1 MWPLEIRFS
10 GNGGTQPKAGLG
22 SFCKAGLEVQPR
34 LPPALPRSPPAVIR
48 AELTAAPH
56 DTPARHVSPA
66 IAVFGAHLP
75 PTPRPARAALP
86 RPPHGSRSDAHAPLP
101 RLRRTP
107 RPQNGGGRRAPPAPH
122 GSPLPGPRRA
132 LTPEPPGA
140 PSPPPLPEPRAPR
153 RSRSPP
159 PSLREAM
166 ERRGPVHALPEE
178 IRKMSREQ
186 TVCKYCGVS
195 YLTLHE
201 FKVMEDKV
209 KAMEKEIKVY
219 KGSLERE
226 QRLQAELQ
234 ALHHDLERCR
244 AESESKTERIKTLTV
259 ELKTKQE
266 EMKTVKADLQ
276 YFQEEKEAAYKQSQ
290 VLRTTLE
297 HHCSTLNKAVSLF
310 PFIRS
315 ELDSI
320 KEVISTNME
329 NFAAMKEEIFRQIKA
344 MSKEALTEIPK
355 LNQRLAKSQRE
366 NECLQEK
373 VKHLTEVADTVELK
387 TQQLQTSLQQG
398 NELQSRCRELQKETL
413 DLTNQVET
421 AGLQLQKVTAE
432 MDHYKKLLLVK
443 STELDVCQKELKK
456 IKYENGIAE
465 SRLTKELKEK
475 EESLLV
481 CQQVCK
487 HLQEEVAE
495 KERREEDLKR
505 RTGRSE
511 SELETL
517 KALLSQ
523 TEQEVLML
531 KQERELLKSR
541 TEQLQ
546 EALRQKVQ
554 SEDSWR
560 DKLEMDLAKGEARH
574 KEAILKVREEA
585 RVELELERKNQQELI
600 TKYQREHEELQQK
613 IPGLISSATKSL
625 RMEMEIL
632 EKKLQDAQMKVAE
645 KDGDKEKEIQSLK
658 RLISELEF
666 QLTMEKSNNE
676 SFLDKLRKEIKHKSD
691 ELEKLT
697 QEKTQLIHSLSQV
710 QEENSLLQDTVRR
723 ECEERFE
730 LTAALGRAREQVLE
744 LRRLSGTL
752 PASPRSLPA
761 GDLRLSGALGTAR
774 AARGPGSGRHGA
786 GSAGS
791 LDLPKARAAAL
802 SEPRGRV
809 PAGMRHRPSQL

>member
-1 MWPLEIRFS
+1 
-10 GNGGTQPKAGLG
+10 
-22 SFCKAGLEVQPR
+22 
-34 LPPALPRSPPAVIR
+34 
-48 AELTAAPH
+48 
-56 DTPARHVSPA
+56 
-66 IAVFGAHLP
+66 
-75 PTPRPARAALP
+75 
-86 RPPHGSRSDAHAPLP
+86 
-101 RLRRTP
+101 
-107 RPQNGGGRRAPPAPH
+107 
-122 GSPLPGPRRA
+122 
-132 LTPEPPGA
+132 
-140 PSPPPLPEPRAPR
+140 
-153 RSRSPP
+153 
-159 PSLREAM
+159 M

-178 IRKMSREQ
+178 IRKMPRDQ

-297 HHCSTLNKAVSLF
+297 HHCSTLSKAVSLF

-329 NFAAMKEEIFRQIKA
+329 SFAAMKEEIFRQIKA

-432 MDHYKKLLLVK
+432 MEHYKKLLLVK
-443 STELDVCQKELKK
+443 STELDVCQNELKK

-475 EESLLV
+475 DESLLV

-517 KALLSQ
+517 KALLGQ

-546 EALRQKVQ
+546 ETLRQKVQ

-585 RVELELERKNQQELI
+585 RVELELERQKQQELI

-710 QEENSLLQDTVRR
+710 QEENSVLQDTVRR

-744 LRRLSGTL
+744 LRRLSGAL
-752 PASPRSLPA
+752 PGSPRSLPA
-761 GDLRLSGALGTAR
+761 GDLRLSGTLGTAR
-774 AARGPGSGRHGA
+774 AARGPGSGRHG
-786 GSAGS
+786 GSSAAS
-791 LDLPKARAAAL
+791 LEPPKARAAPP
-802 SEPRGRV
+802 SEPRGRG

>member
-1 MWPLEIRFS
+1 
-10 GNGGTQPKAGLG
+10 
-22 SFCKAGLEVQPR
+22 
-34 LPPALPRSPPAVIR
+34 
-48 AELTAAPH
+48 
-56 DTPARHVSPA
+56 
-66 IAVFGAHLP
+66 
-75 PTPRPARAALP
+75 
-86 RPPHGSRSDAHAPLP
+86 
-101 RLRRTP
+101 
-107 RPQNGGGRRAPPAPH
+107 
-122 GSPLPGPRRA
+122 
-132 LTPEPPGA
+132 
-140 PSPPPLPEPRAPR
+140 
-153 RSRSPP
+153 
-159 PSLREAM
+159 
-166 ERRGPVHALPEE
+166 
-178 IRKMSREQ
+178 MSRDQ

-209 KAMEKEIKVY
+209 KALEKEIKVY

-297 HHCSTLNKAVSLF
+297 HHCSTLSKAVSLF

-373 VKHLTEVADTVELK
+373 VKQLTEVADTVELK

-443 STELDVCQKELKK
+443 STELDVCQNELKK
-456 IKYENGIAE
+456 IKYENGAAE

-546 EALRQKVQ
+546 ETLRQKVQ

-585 RVELELERKNQQELI
+585 RVELELERQKQQELL

-752 PASPRSLPA
+752 PASPRS
-761 GDLRLSGALGTAR
+761 
-774 AARGPGSGRHGA
+774 
-786 GSAGS
+786 
-791 LDLPKARAAAL
+791 
-802 SEPRGRV
+802 
-809 PAGMRHRPSQL
+809 

>member
-1 MWPLEIRFS
+1 M
-10 GNGGTQPKAGLG
+10 PK
-22 SFCKAGLEVQPR
+22 
-34 LPPALPRSPPAVIR
+34 RSVR
-48 AELTAAPH
+48 
-56 DTPARHVSPA
+56 S
-66 IAVFGAHLP
+66 
-75 PTPRPARAALP
+75 
-86 RPPHGSRSDAHAPLP
+86 SRSTSGMLHRPVSTGALSMP
-101 RLRRTP
+101 RD
-107 RPQNGGGRRAPPAPH
+107 
-122 GSPLPGPRRA
+122 
-132 LTPEPPGA
+132 
-140 PSPPPLPEPRAPR
+140 
-153 RSRSPP
+153 
-159 PSLREAM
+159 
-166 ERRGPVHALPEE
+166 
-178 IRKMSREQ
+178 Q
-186 TVCKYCGVS
+186 TACKYCGLS

-219 KGSLERE
+219 KGCLERE

-244 AESESKTERIKTLTV
+244 AESESKTERIKALTV

-320 KEVISTNME
+320 KEVISTNLD
-329 NFAAMKEEIFRQIKA
+329 NFAAMKEEIFQQIKA
-344 MSKEALTEIPK
+344 VSKEALTEIPK

-373 VKHLTEVADTVELK
+373 VRHLTGVADTVELK

-398 NELQSRCRELQKETL
+398 SELQSRCRELQKETL

-432 MDHYKKLLLVK
+432 LDHYKKLLLVK
-443 STELDVCQKELKK
+443 STELDVCQNELKK

-465 SRLTKELKEK
+465 SRLMKELKEK
-475 EESLLV
+475 EESLLI
-481 CQQVCK
+481 CQQICK

-495 KERREEDLKR
+495 KERKEEDLKR

-531 KQERELLKSR
+531 KQERVSQQSR

-546 EALRQKVQ
+546 EALRQKVR

-574 KEAILKVREEA
+574 KETILKVREEA
-585 RVELELERKNQQELI
+585 RVELELERQKQQELI
-600 TKYQREHEELQQK
+600 SKFQREHEELQQK

-625 RMEMEIL
+625 RMETEIL
-632 EKKLQDAQMKVAE
+632 EKKLQDAQMKLAE
-645 KDGDKEKEIQSLK
+645 KDGDREKEIQGLK

-691 ELEKLT
+691 ELEKLS

-730 LTAALGRAREQVLE
+730 LTAALGRARDQVLE

-752 PASPRSLPA
+752 PASPRSLPP
-761 GDLRLSGALGTAR
+761 GDLRLSGHLGTAR
-774 AARGPGSGRHGA
+774 AARGPGSGRHGG
-786 GSAGS
+786 GSSSTGS
-791 LDLPKARAAAL
+791 LDAIPAKARAAPPG
-802 SEPRGRV
+802 EPRSRG
-809 PAGMRHRPSQL
+809 PAGMRLRPSQL

>member
-1 MWPLEIRFS
+1 
-10 GNGGTQPKAGLG
+10 
-22 SFCKAGLEVQPR
+22 
-34 LPPALPRSPPAVIR
+34 
-48 AELTAAPH
+48 
-56 DTPARHVSPA
+56 
-66 IAVFGAHLP
+66 
-75 PTPRPARAALP
+75 
-86 RPPHGSRSDAHAPLP
+86 
-101 RLRRTP
+101 
-107 RPQNGGGRRAPPAPH
+107 
-122 GSPLPGPRRA
+122 
-132 LTPEPPGA
+132 
-140 PSPPPLPEPRAPR
+140 
-153 RSRSPP
+153 
-159 PSLREAM
+159 M

-266 EMKTVKADLQ
+266 EMKSVKADLQ

>member
-1 MWPLEIRFS
+1 
-10 GNGGTQPKAGLG
+10 
-22 SFCKAGLEVQPR
+22 
-34 LPPALPRSPPAVIR
+34 
-48 AELTAAPH
+48 
-56 DTPARHVSPA
+56 
-66 IAVFGAHLP
+66 
-75 PTPRPARAALP
+75 
-86 RPPHGSRSDAHAPLP
+86 
-101 RLRRTP
+101 
-107 RPQNGGGRRAPPAPH
+107 
-122 GSPLPGPRRA
+122 
-132 LTPEPPGA
+132 
-140 PSPPPLPEPRAPR
+140 
-153 RSRSPP
+153 
-159 PSLREAM
+159 M

-178 IRKMSREQ
+178 IRKMPREQ

-266 EMKTVKADLQ
+266 EMKSVKADLQ
-276 YFQEEKEAAYKQSQ
+276 YFQGEKEAAYKQSQ
-290 VLRTTLE
+290 VLRTTLD

-310 PFIRS
+310 PFIRG

-320 KEVISTNME
+320 KEVISTNLE

-344 MSKEALTEIPK
+344 VSKEALTEIPK

-443 STELDVCQKELKK
+443 STELDVCQNELKK
-456 IKYENGIAE
+456 IKYENGVVE

-475 EESLLV
+475 EESLLI

-495 KERREEDLKR
+495 KERKEEDLKR

-531 KQERELLKSR
+531 KQER
-541 TEQLQ
+541 
-546 EALRQKVQ
+546 
-554 SEDSWR
+554 
-560 DKLEMDLAKGEARH
+560 
-574 KEAILKVREEA
+574 
-585 RVELELERKNQQELI
+585 
-600 TKYQREHEELQQK
+600 
-613 IPGLISSATKSL
+613 
-625 RMEMEIL
+625 
-632 EKKLQDAQMKVAE
+632 
-645 KDGDKEKEIQSLK
+645 
-658 RLISELEF
+658 
-666 QLTMEKSNNE
+666 
-676 SFLDKLRKEIKHKSD
+676 
-691 ELEKLT
+691 
-697 QEKTQLIHSLSQV
+697 SQV
-710 QEENSLLQDTVRR
+710 
-723 ECEERFE
+723 
-730 LTAALGRAREQVLE
+730 
-744 LRRLSGTL
+744 
-752 PASPRSLPA
+752 
-761 GDLRLSGALGTAR
+761 
-774 AARGPGSGRHGA
+774 
-786 GSAGS
+786 
-791 LDLPKARAAAL
+791 
-802 SEPRGRV
+802 
-809 PAGMRHRPSQL
+809 

>member
-1 MWPLEIRFS
+1 
-10 GNGGTQPKAGLG
+10 
-22 SFCKAGLEVQPR
+22 
-34 LPPALPRSPPAVIR
+34 
-48 AELTAAPH
+48 
-56 DTPARHVSPA
+56 
-66 IAVFGAHLP
+66 
-75 PTPRPARAALP
+75 
-86 RPPHGSRSDAHAPLP
+86 
-101 RLRRTP
+101 
-107 RPQNGGGRRAPPAPH
+107 
-122 GSPLPGPRRA
+122 
-132 LTPEPPGA
+132 
-140 PSPPPLPEPRAPR
+140 
-153 RSRSPP
+153 
-159 PSLREAM
+159 M

-178 IRKMSREQ
+178 IRKMPRDQ

-329 NFAAMKEEIFRQIKA
+329 SFAAMKEEIFRQIKA

-373 VKHLTEVADTVELK
+373 VKHLSEVADTVELK

-443 STELDVCQKELKK
+443 STELDVCQNELKK

-517 KALLSQ
+517 KALLGQ

-546 EALRQKVQ
+546 ETLRQKVQ

-585 RVELELERKNQQELI
+585 RVELELERQKQQELI

-752 PASPRSLPA
+752 PA
-761 GDLRLSGALGTAR
+761 GELRLSGALGTAR
-774 AARGPGSGRHGA
+774 AARAPGSGRHG
-786 GSAGS
+786 GSSAGS
-791 LDLPKARAAAL
+791 LDAPKGRAAPPG
-802 SEPRGRV
+802 EPRGRV

>member
-1 MWPLEIRFS
+1 
-10 GNGGTQPKAGLG
+10 
-22 SFCKAGLEVQPR
+22 
-34 LPPALPRSPPAVIR
+34 
-48 AELTAAPH
+48 
-56 DTPARHVSPA
+56 
-66 IAVFGAHLP
+66 
-75 PTPRPARAALP
+75 
-86 RPPHGSRSDAHAPLP
+86 
-101 RLRRTP
+101 
-107 RPQNGGGRRAPPAPH
+107 
-122 GSPLPGPRRA
+122 
-132 LTPEPPGA
+132 
-140 PSPPPLPEPRAPR
+140 
-153 RSRSPP
+153 
-159 PSLREAM
+159 M

-178 IRKMSREQ
+178 IRKMPRDQ

-297 HHCSTLNKAVSLF
+297 HHCSTLSKAVSLF

-329 NFAAMKEEIFRQIKA
+329 SFAAMKEEIFRQIKA

-443 STELDVCQKELKK
+443 STELDVCQNELKK
-456 IKYENGIAE
+456 IKYENGMAE

-505 RTGRSE
+505 RAGRSE

-546 EALRQKVQ
+546 ETLRQKVQ

-585 RVELELERKNQQELI
+585 RVELELERQNQQELI

-645 KDGDKEKEIQSLK
+645 KDGDREKEIQSLK

-774 AARGPGSGRHGA
+774 AARAPGSGRHG
-786 GSAGS
+786 GSSAGS
-791 LDLPKARAAAL
+791 LEPPKGRAIPL
-802 SEPRGRV
+802 GEPRSRV

>member
-1 MWPLEIRFS
+1 
-10 GNGGTQPKAGLG
+10 
-22 SFCKAGLEVQPR
+22 
-34 LPPALPRSPPAVIR
+34 
-48 AELTAAPH
+48 
-56 DTPARHVSPA
+56 
-66 IAVFGAHLP
+66 
-75 PTPRPARAALP
+75 
-86 RPPHGSRSDAHAPLP
+86 
-101 RLRRTP
+101 
-107 RPQNGGGRRAPPAPH
+107 
-122 GSPLPGPRRA
+122 
-132 LTPEPPGA
+132 
-140 PSPPPLPEPRAPR
+140 
-153 RSRSPP
+153 
-159 PSLREAM
+159 M

-178 IRKMSREQ
+178 IRKMPRDQ

-297 HHCSTLNKAVSLF
+297 HHCSTLSKAVSLF

-443 STELDVCQKELKK
+443 STELDVCQNELKK

-487 HLQEEVAE
+487 HLQDEVAE

-546 EALRQKVQ
+546 ETLRQKVQ

-585 RVELELERKNQQELI
+585 RVELELERQKQQELI

-710 QEENSLLQDTVRR
+710 QEENSVLQDTVRR

-744 LRRLSGTL
+744 LRRLSGAL
-752 PASPRSLPA
+752 PGSPRSLPA

-774 AARGPGSGRHGA
+774 AARGPGSGRHG
-786 GSAGS
+786 GSSAGS
-791 LDLPKARAAAL
+791 LEPAKGRAAPP

>member
-1 MWPLEIRFS
+1 
-10 GNGGTQPKAGLG
+10 
-22 SFCKAGLEVQPR
+22 
-34 LPPALPRSPPAVIR
+34 
-48 AELTAAPH
+48 
-56 DTPARHVSPA
+56 
-66 IAVFGAHLP
+66 
-75 PTPRPARAALP
+75 
-86 RPPHGSRSDAHAPLP
+86 
-101 RLRRTP
+101 
-107 RPQNGGGRRAPPAPH
+107 
-122 GSPLPGPRRA
+122 
-132 LTPEPPGA
+132 
-140 PSPPPLPEPRAPR
+140 
-153 RSRSPP
+153 
-159 PSLREAM
+159 M

-178 IRKMSREQ
+178 IRKMPRDQ

-329 NFAAMKEEIFRQIKA
+329 SFAAMKEEIFRQIKA

-443 STELDVCQKELKK
+443 STELDVCQNELKK

-517 KALLSQ
+517 KALLGQ

-546 EALRQKVQ
+546 ETLRQKVQ

-560 DKLEMDLAKGEARH
+560 DKVTLGALLWGAQFHQGHREAGNDLQCHVWWSHGIIHSPVWKRLRQKFCQEHTNLVCLWPLSLLGPQSPEFTGKLEMDLAKGEARH

-585 RVELELERKNQQELI
+585 RVELELERQKQQEVI

-676 SFLDKLRKEIKHKSD
+676 SFLDKMRKEIKHKSD

-744 LRRLSGTL
+744 LRRLSG
-752 PASPRSLPA
+752 SLPA
-761 GDLRLSGALGTAR
+761 GELRLSAALGTAR
-774 AARGPGSGRHGA
+774 AARAPGSGRHG
-786 GSAGS
+786 GSTAGS
-791 LDLPKARAAAL
+791 LDAPKGRAAPPG
-802 SEPRGRV
+802 EPRGRV

>member
-1 MWPLEIRFS
+1 
-10 GNGGTQPKAGLG
+10 
-22 SFCKAGLEVQPR
+22 
-34 LPPALPRSPPAVIR
+34 
-48 AELTAAPH
+48 
-56 DTPARHVSPA
+56 
-66 IAVFGAHLP
+66 
-75 PTPRPARAALP
+75 
-86 RPPHGSRSDAHAPLP
+86 
-101 RLRRTP
+101 
-107 RPQNGGGRRAPPAPH
+107 
-122 GSPLPGPRRA
+122 
-132 LTPEPPGA
+132 
-140 PSPPPLPEPRAPR
+140 
-153 RSRSPP
+153 
-159 PSLREAM
+159 M

-209 KAMEKEIKVY
+209 RAMEKEMKVY

-432 MDHYKKLLLVK
+432 MEHYKKLLLVK

-541 TEQLQ
+541 VEQLQ

-560 DKLEMDLAKGEARH
+560 DKLEKDLAKGEARH

-600 TKYQREHEELQQK
+600 TKYQRDHEELQQK

-676 SFLDKLRKEIKHKSD
+676 SFLDKLRKEMKHKSD

-697 QEKTQLIHSLSQV
+697 QEKTQLIHTLSQV
-710 QEENSLLQDTVRR
+710 QEEV
-723 ECEERFE
+723 
-730 LTAALGRAREQVLE
+730 
-744 LRRLSGTL
+744 
-752 PASPRSLPA
+752 
-761 GDLRLSGALGTAR
+761 
-774 AARGPGSGRHGA
+774 GA
-786 GSAGS
+786 G
-791 LDLPKARAAAL
+791 
-802 SEPRGRV
+802 PRKCLVIFTWRRV
-809 PAGMRHRPSQL
+809 ISKVIQRSVTRKSIEMQRFLKQIHHCFLNTVHHKRYEVLIQQMLKLVFHGKIYY

>member
-1 MWPLEIRFS
+1 
-10 GNGGTQPKAGLG
+10 
-22 SFCKAGLEVQPR
+22 
-34 LPPALPRSPPAVIR
+34 
-48 AELTAAPH
+48 
-56 DTPARHVSPA
+56 
-66 IAVFGAHLP
+66 
-75 PTPRPARAALP
+75 
-86 RPPHGSRSDAHAPLP
+86 
-101 RLRRTP
+101 
-107 RPQNGGGRRAPPAPH
+107 
-122 GSPLPGPRRA
+122 
-132 LTPEPPGA
+132 
-140 PSPPPLPEPRAPR
+140 
-153 RSRSPP
+153 
-159 PSLREAM
+159 M

-178 IRKMSREQ
+178 IRKMPRDQ

-234 ALHHDLERCR
+234 ALHHELERCR

-297 HHCSTLNKAVSLF
+297 HHCSTLSKAVSLF

-329 NFAAMKEEIFRQIKA
+329 SFAAMKEEIFRQIKA

-366 NECLQEK
+366 NESLQEK

-432 MDHYKKLLLVK
+432 MEHYKKLLLVK
-443 STELDVCQKELKK
+443 STELDVCQNELKK

-517 KALLSQ
+517 KALLGQ

-546 EALRQKVQ
+546 ETLRQKVQ

-585 RVELELERKNQQELI
+585 RVELELERQKQQELI

-676 SFLDKLRKEIKHKSD
+676 SFLDKLKKEIKHKSD

-710 QEENSLLQDTVRR
+710 QEENSVLQEQCPGTVQCAVWPIAVFLVAELGAAGHGAPGVRGALRADGGAGPGPGAGAGATAAQRGPAGLAALAARR
-723 ECEERFE
+723 RPAPLGEPGHGPGCPRPRLRPARRRQRRLPGASQGKGGPAERAPGPRPRRDE
-730 LTAALGRAREQVLE
+730 APAEPALTAPPGNHSSIQRNAPE
-744 LRRLSGTL
+744 LILQF
-752 PASPRSLPA
+752 
-761 GDLRLSGALGTAR
+761 
-774 AARGPGSGRHGA
+774 
-786 GSAGS
+786 
-791 LDLPKARAAAL
+791 KI
-802 SEPRGRV
+802 
-809 PAGMRHRPSQL
+809 QLNICLFWVQ

>member
-1 MWPLEIRFS
+1 
-10 GNGGTQPKAGLG
+10 
-22 SFCKAGLEVQPR
+22 
-34 LPPALPRSPPAVIR
+34 
-48 AELTAAPH
+48 
-56 DTPARHVSPA
+56 
-66 IAVFGAHLP
+66 
-75 PTPRPARAALP
+75 
-86 RPPHGSRSDAHAPLP
+86 
-101 RLRRTP
+101 
-107 RPQNGGGRRAPPAPH
+107 
-122 GSPLPGPRRA
+122 
-132 LTPEPPGA
+132 
-140 PSPPPLPEPRAPR
+140 
-153 RSRSPP
+153 
-159 PSLREAM
+159 
-166 ERRGPVHALPEE
+166 
-178 IRKMSREQ
+178 MSRDQ

-209 KAMEKEIKVY
+209 KALEKEIKVY

-297 HHCSTLNKAVSLF
+297 HHCSTLSKAVSLF

-413 DLTNQVET
+413 ELTNQVET

-443 STELDVCQKELKK
+443 STELDVCQNELKK
-456 IKYENGIAE
+456 IKYENGVAE

-546 EALRQKVQ
+546 ETLRQKVQ

-585 RVELELERKNQQELI
+585 RVELELERQKQQELI

-774 AARGPGSGRHGA
+774 AARAPGSGRHG
-786 GSAGS
+786 GSSAGS
-791 LDLPKARAAAL
+791 LDPPKGRAAPL
-802 SEPRGRV
+802 GEPRGRV
-809 PAGMRHRPSQL
+809 PAGTRHRPSQL

>member
-1 MWPLEIRFS
+1 M
-10 GNGGTQPKAGLG
+10 
-22 SFCKAGLEVQPR
+22 
-34 LPPALPRSPPAVIR
+34 
-48 AELTAAPH
+48 
-56 DTPARHVSPA
+56 
-66 IAVFGAHLP
+66 GAK
-75 PTPRPARAALP
+75 
-86 RPPHGSRSDAHAPLP
+86 GKN
-101 RLRRTP
+101 
-107 RPQNGGGRRAPPAPH
+107 QNHQMP
-122 GSPLPGPRRA
+122 
-132 LTPEPPGA
+132 
-140 PSPPPLPEPRAPR
+140 
-153 RSRSPP
+153 
-159 PSLREAM
+159 
-166 ERRGPVHALPEE
+166 
-178 IRKMSREQ
+178 REQ

-226 QRLQAELQ
+226 QRLQVELQ

-290 VLRTTLE
+290 VLRNTLE

-315 ELDSI
+315 ELDGV
-320 KEVISTNME
+320 KEVISTNLE
-329 NFAAMKEEIFRQIKA
+329 NFAAMKEEISLQIKA

-373 VKHLTEVADTVELK
+373 VKHLTGVADTVELK
-387 TQQLQTSLQQG
+387 TQQLQTSLQQV

-443 STELDVCQKELKK
+443 STELDVCQNELKK

-465 SRLTKELKEK
+465 ARLTKELKEK
-475 EESLLV
+475 EESLLI

-495 KERREEDLKR
+495 KERKEEDLKR

-523 TEQEVLML
+523 TEQELLML
-531 KQERELLKSR
+531 KQERELLLVSQQSR

-546 EALRQKVQ
+546 EALRQKVR

-585 RVELELERKNQQELI
+585 RVELDLERQKQQELI

-625 RMEMEIL
+625 RMETEIL
-632 EKKLQDAQMKVAE
+632 EKKLQDAQMKLAE

-697 QEKTQLIHSLSQV
+697 QERTQLIHSLNQV
-710 QEENSLLQDTVRR
+710 QEENALLQDTVRR

-761 GDLRLSGALGTAR
+761 GELRLSGHFGTAR
-774 AARGPGSGRHGA
+774 AARGPGSM
-786 GSAGS
+786 
-791 LDLPKARAAAL
+791 DPIPPKGRAASL
-802 SEPRGRV
+802 SEPRSRV
-809 PAGMRHRPSQL
+809 LAGMRRRPSQL